1 MHMRRIGRS
10 ALALTLALLFSMFI
24 ACSGSNQNTGNPTH
38 AAELPTAMTSEAPT
52 PEPTP
57 EPYIR
62 LSVDN
67 SEQDRGVAVLVNYC
81 HPYTHTDEIITVPI
95 PENDY
100 IISSRAD
107 IGLPSA
113 TFDELLAL
121 GKAFYEHTGTRLCAT
136 SGYRTEEYQLNLY
149 NEYEAEHGA
158 ELAQI
163 YVASPGASEHH
174 TGLAADLSTVD
185 GEGNRLPLEYHSAR
199 DWFNTACSDHGF
211 ILRYPVGR
219 EMLTRVAYEPWH
231 FRYVGVPIAHSV
243 TAMDIT
249 YEEFIDHIKQY
260 SVESGMLFVK
270 NESLEGYLNQEQK
283 LICPEGYLDVAEYDK
298 GSGTLSIDADGYVIY
313 FVSMS
318 AGDSTEIMI
327 PNCVSDYTVSGTNDG
342 GFIVVGR
349 VNG

>member
-1 MHMRRIGRS
+1 MHMRRMGRS

-62 LSVDN
+62 LTVDN
-67 SEQDRGVAVLVNYC
+67 SEQGRGVAVLVNYC
-81 HPYTHTDEIITVPI
+81 HPYAHTDEITTAPI

-149 NEYEAEHGA
+149 NEYEAEHG
-158 ELAQI
+158 
-163 YVASPGASEHH
+163 V
-174 TGLAADLSTVD
+174 
-185 GEGNRLPLEYHSAR
+185 
-199 DWFNTACSDHGF
+199 
-211 ILRYPVGR
+211 
-219 EMLTRVAYEPWH
+219 
-231 FRYVGVPIAHSV
+231 
-243 TAMDIT
+243 
-249 YEEFIDHIKQY
+249 
-260 SVESGMLFVK
+260 
-270 NESLEGYLNQEQK
+270 
-283 LICPEGYLDVAEYDK
+283 
-298 GSGTLSIDADGYVIY
+298 
-313 FVSMS
+313 
-318 AGDSTEIMI
+318 
-327 PNCVSDYTVSGTNDG
+327 
-342 GFIVVGR
+342 
-349 VNG
+349 